1 MRGDTVCQAPTP
13 TARSISVPR
22 LTVDFE
28 LYGIL
33 RAYSAVLD
41 ASATTVG
48 FGRDATP
55 IEIPENVEKQHPSAR
70 CTVSMLNGALGMA
83 WCLASKTLLR
93 HRLLWTAGGYVD

>member
-48 FGRDATP
+48 FGRDATA
-55 IEIPENVEKQHPSAR
+55 IEIPENVEKTTILRLDAR
-70 CTVSMLNGALGMA
+70 FACLTALWAWHRCLSM
-83 WCLASKTLLR
+83 R
-93 HRLLWTAGGYVD
+93 HYSVKD